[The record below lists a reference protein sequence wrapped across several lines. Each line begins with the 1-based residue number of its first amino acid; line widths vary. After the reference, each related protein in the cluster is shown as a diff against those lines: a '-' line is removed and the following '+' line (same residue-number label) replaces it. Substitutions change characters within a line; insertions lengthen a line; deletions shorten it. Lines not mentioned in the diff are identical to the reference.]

1 MIKFIWEVLKS
12 MGGRK
17 PPNPNEKPPLGMEAT
32 DLDLVTK
39 TNNDNAWRQGI
50 NDSHRREL

>member
-12 MGGRK
+12 MGGWN

-32 DLDLVTK
+32 DLDLVNK

-50 NDSHRREL
+50 NDSHRRDM